1 MSYSVII
8 CDDSR
13 FARQQLIRGLPAG
26 LAREVLS
33 ACNGEEALQLL
44 RSGKGELLFLDLN
57 MPGLDG
63 YQVLEAI
70 RNEGLNVLV
79 IVVSGDIQAQA
90 HQRILELG
98 ALAFLHKPLNN
109 ATLLTLLD
117 QFGLMPATS
126 DPETS
131 PPLAA
136 SHDFSP
142 VSYQESLQ
150 EIVNIAMGQAARQ
163 LADLLNLF
171 IHLPIPKVQL
181 CTSQRLHHQVE
192 EWLEMPGNMV
202 VSQGFVGSSIAGE
215 CLIHFGEQDIS
226 RIAPLLGFDEQDELD
241 RKSLLIELS
250 SMLAGT
256 LLLGLSDLLGLRFSR
271 SHPALI
277 SLGSDS
283 ILAQQEQAQKILS
296 VSLTYTIPAQQ
307 ISCTL
312 LLLLTDTS
320 LSALERR
327 LSLIAE

>member
-1 MSYSVII
+1 M
-8 CDDSR
+8 
-13 FARQQLIRGLPAG
+13 
-26 LAREVLS
+26 
-33 ACNGEEALQLL
+33 
-44 RSGKGELLFLDLN
+44 
-57 MPGLDG
+57 
-63 YQVLEAI
+63 
-70 RNEGLNVLV
+70 NVLV

-98 ALAFLHKPLNN
+98 ALAFVQKPLNN
-109 ATLLTLLD
+109 DQLLSLLER
-117 QFGLMPATS
+117 FGLMPASDKTPTS
-126 DPETS
+126 CPI
-131 PPLAA
+131 PPAQELA
-136 SHDFSP
+136 P

-181 CTSQRLHHQVE
+181 STSQRIHQQLDA
-192 EWLEMPGNMV
+192 WLEMPSSMV

-215 CLIHFGEQDIS
+215 CLIHFEEQDIC
-226 RIAPLLGFDEQDELD
+226 RIAPLLGFDEGDVLD
-241 RKSLLIELS
+241 RQSLLIELS

-271 SHPALI
+271 SHPALLTQ
-277 SLGSDS
+277 SGDG

>member
-1 MSYSVII
+1 MSYSVIV

-26 LAREVLS
+26 LAREVLTAS
-33 ACNGEEALQLL
+33 NGEEALKLL
-44 RSGKGELLFLDLN
+44 RAGQGELLFLDLN

-70 RNEGLNVLV
+70 RREALNILV

-98 ALAFLHKPLNN
+98 ALAFVQKPLNN
-109 ATLLTLLD
+109 DQLLSLLER
-117 QFGLMPATS
+117 FGLMPASDKTPTS
-126 DPETS
+126 CPI
-131 PPLAA
+131 PPAQELA
-136 SHDFSP
+136 P

-181 CTSQRLHHQVE
+181 STIPRIHQQIE
-192 EWLEMPGNMV
+192 AWLEMPSSMV
-202 VSQGFVGSSIAGE
+202 ISQGFVGSSIAGE
-215 CLIHFGEQDIS
+215 CLIHFEEQDIC
-226 RIAPLLGFDEQDELD
+226 RIAPLLGFDEGDELD
-241 RKSLLIELS
+241 RQSLLIELS

-271 SHPALI
+271 SHPALLTQ
-277 SLGSDS
+277 SGDS
-283 ILAQQEQAQKILS
+283 MLAQQAQAQKILS

>member
-1 MSYSVII
+1 MSYSVIV

-26 LAREVLS
+26 LAREVLTAS
-33 ACNGEEALQLL
+33 NGEEALKLL
-44 RSGKGELLFLDLN
+44 RAGQGELLFLDLN

-70 RNEGLNVLV
+70 RREALNVLV

-98 ALAFLHKPLNN
+98 ALAFVHKPLNN
-109 ATLLTLLD
+109 DQLLSLLER
-117 QFGLMPATS
+117 FGLMPSSDETPTS
-126 DPETS
+126 CPI
-131 PPLAA
+131 PPAQELA
-136 SHDFSP
+136 P

-171 IHLPIPKVQL
+171 IHLPIPKVHL
-181 CTSQRLHHQVE
+181 ST
-192 EWLEMPGNMV
+192 
-202 VSQGFVGSSIAGE
+202 SQGFVGSSIAGE
-215 CLIHFGEQDIS
+215 CLIHFEEQDIC
-226 RIAPLLGFDEQDELD
+226 RIAPLLGFDEGDELD
-241 RKSLLIELS
+241 RQSLLIEFS

-271 SHPALI
+271 SHPALLTQ
-277 SLGSDS
+277 SGDS